1 MIAFTYTQYAS
12 WAFAICQLA
21 IEIFGWVITILVLR
35 QSEKLSPEAA
45 NERFTA
51 YSGDVNRRLGEAQP
65 QFALGV

>member
-1 MIAFTYTQYAS
+1 MIAFTHTQYAS
-12 WAFAICQLA
+12 WAFAICQLG

-65 QFALGV
+65 QFAPGV